1 MVENIKKLAGGIEP
15 LPAPPSQGGYC
26 DLGSTPFCR
35 GEYPVDNT
43 FIALTLPSQHICK
56 EMLVQGTQ
64 SCTKSQRNAS
74 RAWPILFLYVTS

>member
-26 DLGSTPFCR
+26 GLGSTPFCR

-43 FIALTLPSQHICK
+43 FIA
-56 EMLVQGTQ
+56 
-64 SCTKSQRNAS
+64 
-74 RAWPILFLYVTS
+74 